1 MGGFWHD
8 EVQRSFPS
16 NIPIARAVNTK
27 SAKATINGLLRGG
40 SLLSQKLVSAYYMSE
55 IAV

>member
-8 EVQRSFPS
+8 EVQRSFAS

-27 SAKATINGLLRGG
+27 SAKTTINGLLRGG

-55 IAV
+55 IVV